1 MSSHSELIETSPI
14 WGIMAEYDSPE
25 ALVAAATKA
34 KAEGYRV
41 MDAYTPYPLEELE
54 EPLDIHDNRISLL
67 VLLAGICGATFGF
80 GFLSW
85 VNTVAYPLNIGGR
98 PLISAPMFIPITFEC
113 TILAAGLTATFG
125 MLLLNGL
132 PLPYH
137 PVFNVPRFARA
148 SQDGFF
154 LCIEATDPKFDRE
167 GTARF
172 LDSTGADEVSEV
184 AH

>member
-1 MSSHSELIETSPI
+1 MSHSELIENSPI

-25 ALVAAATKA
+25 SLVAAAAKA

-41 MDAYTPYPLEELE
+41 MDAYTPYPLEALD
-54 EPLDIHDNRISLL
+54 EPLDIHDNRISLF

-85 VNTVAYPLNIGGR
+85 VNTVSYPLNIGGR

-113 TILAAGLTATFG
+113 TILAAGLTSAFG

-137 PVFNVPRFARA
+137 PVFNVPRFSRA

-154 LCIEATDPKFDRE
+154 LCIESSDPKFDRAA
-167 GTARF
+167 TAAF
-172 LDSTGADEVSEV
+172 LETTGADEVSEV

>member
-1 MSSHSELIETSPI
+1 MSHSELIETSPI

-25 ALVAAATKA
+25 LLVEAAAKA
-34 KAEGYRV
+34 KTEGYRV
-41 MDAYTPYPLEELE
+41 MDAYTPYPVEALD
-54 EPLDIHDNRISLL
+54 EPLDIKDNRLAL
-67 VLLAGICGATFGF
+67 FVLLAGICGATFGF

-85 VNTVAYPLNIGGR
+85 VNTVSYPLNVGGR

-113 TILAAGLTATFG
+113 TILAAGLTSAFG

-137 PVFNVPRFARA
+137 PVFNVPRFSRA

-154 LCIEATDPKFDRE
+154 LCIEASDPKFDRA
-167 GTARF
+167 GTAVF
-172 LDSTGADEVSEV
+172 LESTGADEVSEV

>member
-1 MSSHSELIETSPI
+1 MSHSETIETTPI
-14 WGIMAEYDSPE
+14 YGIMAEFTNPRD
-25 ALVAAATKA
+25 LVTAAEKA
-34 KAEGYRV
+34 KEAGYHR
-41 MDAYTPYPLEELE
+41 MDAYTPYPIEDLE
-54 EPLDIHDNRISLL
+54 EPLDLHDNRISLF

-85 VNTVAYPLNIGGR
+85 VNTVSYPLNIGGR

-113 TILAAGLTATFG
+113 TILAAGLTSAIG

-132 PLPYH
+132 PMPYH

-154 LCIEATDPKFDRE
+154 LCIESVDPKFDRRE
-167 GTARF
+167 TALF
-172 LDSTGADEVSEV
+172 LESLGAEEVSEV
-184 AH
+184 AN

>member
-1 MSSHSELIETSPI
+1 MSHSEIIETTPI
-14 WGIMAEYDSPE
+14 YGVMAEFMNAHD
-25 ALVAAATKA
+25 LVHAAERARA
-34 KAEGYRV
+34 AGYRR
-41 MDAYTPYPLEELE
+41 MDAYTPYPVEDLE
-54 EPLDIHDNRISLL
+54 EPLDLHDNRISLF

-85 VNTVAYPLNIGGR
+85 VNTVSYPLNVASR

-113 TILAAGLTATFG
+113 TILAAGLTSAIG

-132 PLPYH
+132 PMPYH

-154 LCIEATDPKFDRE
+154 LCIESVDPIFDRE
-167 GTARF
+167 KTAQF
-172 LDSTGADEVSEV
+172 LESLGAEEVSEV
-184 AH
+184 AN

>member
-1 MSSHSELIETSPI
+1 MSHGEIVQSSPI
-14 WGIMAEYDSPE
+14 FGIMAEYDSPE
-25 ALVAAATKA
+25 NLVEAAARA
-34 KAEGYRV
+34 KAAGYRV
-41 MDAYTPYPLEELE
+41 MDAYTPYPVEELE
-54 EPLDIHDNRISLL
+54 EPLDIRDNRISLF
-67 VLLAGICGATFGF
+67 VLMAGIFGATFGF

-85 VNTVAYPLNIGGR
+85 VNTISYPLNVGGR

-113 TILAAGLTATFG
+113 TILAAGLTSAFG

-154 LCIEATDPKFDRE
+154 LCIESSDPNFDRE
-167 GTARF
+167 TTAQF
-172 LDSTGADEVSEV
+172 LEATGASEVTEV

>member
-1 MSSHSELIETSPI
+1 MSHSELIETSPI
-14 WGIMAEYDSPE
+14 YGVMAEYGSVE
-25 ALVAAATKA
+25 SLVEAAAQA
-34 KAEGYRV
+34 KASGYRV
-41 MDAYTPYPLEELE
+41 MDAYTPYPVEELE
-54 EPLDIHDNRISLL
+54 EPLDIRDNRISLF

-85 VNTVAYPLNIGGR
+85 VNTVSYPLNIGGR
-98 PLISAPMFIPITFEC
+98 PLVSAPMFIPITFEC
-113 TILAAGLTATFG
+113 TILAAGLTSAFG

-154 LCIEATDPKFDRE
+154 LCIEASDPKFDRT
-167 GTARF
+167 GTASF
-172 LDSTGADEVSEV
+172 LESTGAVEVNEV

>member
-1 MSSHSELIETSPI
+1 MSHSEIVEVSPI

-25 ALVAAATKA
+25 SLCAAAAKA

-41 MDAYTPYPLEELE
+41 MDAYTPYPVEELE
-54 EPLDIHDNRISLL
+54 EPLDIKDNRISLF

-85 VNTVAYPLNIGGR
+85 VNTVSYPLNIGGR

-113 TILAAGLTATFG
+113 TILAAGLTSAFG

-154 LCIEATDPKFDRE
+154 LCIEATDPHFDRI
-167 GTARF
+167 GTAQF
-172 LDSTGADEVSEV
+172 LESTGADEVSEV

>member
-1 MSSHSELIETSPI
+1 MSHGELVETSPVF
-14 WGIMAEYDSPE
+14 GIMAEYHSPE
-25 ALVAAATKA
+25 GLVAAASEA
-34 KAEGYRV
+34 KAAGYRV
-41 MDAYTPYPLEELE
+41 MDAYTPYPVEELE
-54 EPLDIHDNRISLL
+54 EPLDIKDNRIALF
-67 VLLAGICGATFGF
+67 VLLAGLCGATFGF

-85 VNTVAYPLNIGGR
+85 VNTVSYPLNVGGR

-113 TILAAGLTATFG
+113 TILAAGLTSAFG

-154 LCIEATDPKFDRE
+154 LCIESTDPKFDRE
-167 GTARF
+167 ETARF
-172 LDSTGADEVSEV
+172 LESTGADEVSEV

>member
-1 MSSHSELIETSPI
+1 MSGHFAVERSPI
-14 WGIMAEYDSPE
+14 YGVMAEYSTAE
-25 ALVAAATKA
+25 ALIEAATQA
-34 KAEGYRV
+34 KASGYRV
-41 MDAYTPYPLEELE
+41 MDAYSAYPIEELE
-54 EPLDIHDNRISLL
+54 EPLDIRDNRISLF
-67 VLLAGICGATFGF
+67 VLLAGLCGATFGF

-85 VNTVAYPLNIGGR
+85 VNTVSYPLNIGGR

-113 TILAAGLTATFG
+113 TILAAGLTSAIG

-137 PVFNVPRFARA
+137 PVFNVPGFERA

-154 LCIEATDPKFDRE
+154 LCIESTDPLFHRE
-167 GTARF
+167 ETGRF
-172 LDSTGADEVSEV
+172 LESTGADEVSEV

>member
-1 MSSHSELIETSPI
+1 MSHGQLIQTSPI
-14 WGIMAEYDSPE
+14 FGIMAEYSSPE
-25 ALVAAATKA
+25 SLVSAAAQA
-34 KAEGYRV
+34 KAQGYRV
-41 MDAYTPYPLEELE
+41 MDAYTPYPLEELD
-54 EPLDIHDNRISLL
+54 EPLDIRDNRLSLL
-67 VLLAGICGATFGF
+67 VLLAGLCGATFGF

-85 VNTVAYPLNIGGR
+85 VNTVSYPLNVGGR

-113 TILAAGLTATFG
+113 TILLAGLTSAFG

-154 LCIEATDPKFDRE
+154 LCIEATDPKFDRT
-167 GTARF
+167 GTAAF
-172 LDSTGADEVSEV
+172 LESTGADEVTEV

>member
-1 MSSHSELIETSPI
+1 MSHGELMEMPPI
-14 WGIMAEYDSPE
+14 HGVMAEYHSPE
-25 ALVAAATKA
+25 SLVEAASQA
-34 KAEGYRV
+34 KAAGYRV
-41 MDAYTPYPLEELE
+41 MDAYTPYPVEELE
-54 EPLDIHDNRISLL
+54 EPLDIKDNRLAL
-67 VLLAGICGATFGF
+67 FVLLAGLCGATFGF

-85 VNTVAYPLNIGGR
+85 VNTVSYPLNIGGR

-113 TILAAGLTATFG
+113 TILAAGLTSAIG

-167 GTARF
+167 GTYRF
-172 LDSTGADEVSEV
+172 LESTGADEVSEV

>member
-1 MSSHSELIETSPI
+1 MSHSELIETAPI

-25 ALVAAATKA
+25 SLVGAAEKA

-41 MDAYTPYPLEELE
+41 MDAYTPYPIEALD
-54 EPLDIHDNRISLL
+54 EPLDIHDNRLAL
-67 VLLAGICGATFGF
+67 FVLLAGICGATFGF

-85 VNTVAYPLNIGGR
+85 VNTVSYPLNVGGR

-113 TILAAGLTATFG
+113 TILAAGLTSAFG

-154 LCIEATDPKFDRE
+154 LCIESSDPKFDRAR
-167 GTARF
+167 TAAF
-172 LDSTGADEVSEV
+172 LESTGADEVSEV

>member
-1 MSSHSELIETSPI
+1 MSHGQLVQTSAVH
-14 WGIMAEYDSPE
+14 GVMAEYSSPE
-25 ALVAAATKA
+25 DLVAAATQA
-34 KAEGYRV
+34 KAAGYRV

-54 EPLDIHDNRISLL
+54 EPLDIRDNRISLF

-85 VNTVAYPLNIGGR
+85 VNTVSYPMNIGGR

-113 TILAAGLTATFG
+113 TILAAGLTSAFG

-154 LCIEATDPKFDRE
+154 LCIEATDPKFDLE
-167 GTARF
+167 ATTRF
-172 LDSTGADEVSEV
+172 LESTGAAEVNEV

>member
-1 MSSHSELIETSPI
+1 MSHAELVQTSPI
-14 WGIMAEYDSPE
+14 FGVMAEYSSPE
-25 ALVAAATKA
+25 TLVAAATRA
-34 KAEGYRV
+34 KAAGYRV
-41 MDAYTPYPLEELE
+41 MDAYTPYPVEALE
-54 EPLDIHDNRISLL
+54 EPLDIRDNRIALF
-67 VLLAGICGATFGF
+67 VLLAGLCGAAFGF

-85 VNTVAYPLNIGGR
+85 VNTVSYPLNVGGR

-137 PVFNVPRFARA
+137 PVFNVPRFAHA
-148 SQDGFF
+148 SQDAFF
-154 LCIEATDPKFDRE
+154 LCIEATDPNFDRE
-167 GTARF
+167 KTALF
-172 LDSTGADEVSEV
+172 LESTGAIEVSEV